1 MQISS
6 SNAQRTLVHHRDAE
20 SAERKIAGEMIASS
34 QLPDGYVAQLQTD
47 IAAFPTG
54 WLQKFQQEDV
64 SVAVLKN
71 NQTLADT
78 PVLHDLTPAEI
89 DELVQGTKPLV
100 AAAVAEVMDPIG
112 QISDPGERAYR
123 QRMAADELQ
132 VKLFDLSNHNGVGF
146 SVQVGREPM
155 TLQYLG
161 ETCGFDPEYDPEP
174 YGRWKDALLEVNAGM
189 LRQEGDQVTPTQG
202 FTVIPYVMYK
212 GKNVRAIS
220 LPDYQKFTGLQFQ
233 NNLGGNYPENRLVIL
248 HESVVP
254 NPSPSTGRHRVA
266 LHELGHMVDWICR
279 DLPETRATHE
289 ERVVELFN
297 QAVDVARAG
306 TAPSP
311 FLTDRA
317 KDSPGEMMA
326 EAVEAYLTLPEP
338 AGDSNFYKPGN
349 HREELKQRFPD
360 LYNYVDF
367 LMHLPEAGGKA

>member
-1 MQISS
+1 MQIPVNS
-6 SNAQRTLVHHRDAE
+6 QRTLVQQRDTEAPE
-20 SAERKIAGEMIASS
+20 AKIAGEMIAAT

-47 IAAFPTG
+47 IAAFPTA
-54 WLQKFQQEDV
+54 WLQRFQQEDV

-78 PVLHDLTPAEI
+78 PVLHDLSPAEI
-89 DELVQGTKPLV
+89 DKLVQGTKPLV
-100 AAAVAEVMDPIG
+100 SAAVAEVMEPIAE
-112 QISDPGERAYR
+112 IADPGERAYR

-132 VKLFDLSNHNGVGF
+132 SKLFDLSNNKGVGF
-146 SVQVGREPM
+146 SVQVGREPV

-174 YGRWKDALLEVNAGM
+174 FARWKDALLEVNAG
-189 LRQEGDQVTPTQG
+189 LLQQEGDQVTPTQG

-233 NNLGGNYPENRLVIL
+233 NNLGGNYPDNRLVIL

-254 NPSPSTGRHRVA
+254 NPSTTTGHHRVA
-266 LHELGHMVDWICR
+266 LHELGHMLDWICR

-289 ERVVELFN
+289 KKVIELFKIAHDRADRS
-297 QAVDVARAG
+297 QAD
-306 TAPSP
+306 P

-338 AGDSNFYKPGN
+338 AQDSNFYKAAN
-349 HREELKQRFPD
+349 HREELKVRFPE